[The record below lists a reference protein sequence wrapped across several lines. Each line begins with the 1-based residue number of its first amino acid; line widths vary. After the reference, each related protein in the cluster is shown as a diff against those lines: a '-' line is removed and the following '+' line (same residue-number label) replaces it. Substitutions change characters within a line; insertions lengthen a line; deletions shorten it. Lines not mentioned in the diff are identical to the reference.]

1 MKIYFAASI
10 RGGRENQETHALVI
24 GELQKYGEVL
34 TEHIA
39 DKNLTNRGEINHTE
53 KYIFERD
60 TAWIR
65 ECNVLIAEVTTPS
78 LGVGYEIGYAE
89 SLKKPILCLYRQTE
103 GKLLSGMILG
113 DSAIETQ
120 IYKDLTELP
129 DILDKYFTKLIL
141 SKIL

>member
-1 MKIYFAASI
+1 MKIYFAGSI
-10 RGGRENQETHALVI
+10 SGGRENQETHALVI
-24 GELQKYGEVL
+24 NELKKYGEVL

-39 DKNLTNRGEINHTE
+39 DKNLTDQGEKNHTE

-65 ECNVLIAEVTTPS
+65 ECDVLVAEITTPS

-103 GKLLSGMILG
+103 GKRLSGMIIG
-113 DSAIETQ
+113 NSVIETH
-120 IYKDLTELP
+120 IFRDSVEIF
-129 DILDKYFTKLIL
+129 DILHEYFTKLVL
-141 SKIL
+141 PKI